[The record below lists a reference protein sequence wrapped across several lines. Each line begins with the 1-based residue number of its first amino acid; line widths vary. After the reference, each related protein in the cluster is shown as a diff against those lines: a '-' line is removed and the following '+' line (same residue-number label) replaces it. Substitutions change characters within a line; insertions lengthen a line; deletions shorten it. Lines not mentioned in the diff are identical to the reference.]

1 LAINRQAFFIGFC
14 KLFCQRL
21 AKTKTF
27 PYLCTAIL
35 QPTNQN
41 FMINAAALFPSFSR
55 CLDIALLS
63 GYCLDV
69 YANLEEYPNA
79 IADLKFLYSKVG
91 LSAKGY
97 NYFRADYKKAKNM
110 CIELTKPEKYI
121 VKSDAITF
129 DEKVA
134 SVIKQLKENDNKF
147 LADADLVISGSVEAF
162 VNVAVERVGLSLLDL
177 ETAFRISKTIALSG
191 GSKTVAAIDIAEA
204 LQYVSA
210 RHGKNLEYI
219 GTI

>member
-1 LAINRQAFFIGFC
+1 
-14 KLFCQRL
+14 
-21 AKTKTF
+21 
-27 PYLCTAIL
+27 
-35 QPTNQN
+35 
-41 FMINAAALFPSFSR
+41 
-55 CLDIALLS
+55 
-63 GYCLDV
+63 
-69 YANLEEYPNA
+69 
-79 IADLKFLYSKVG
+79 
-91 LSAKGY
+91 
-97 NYFRADYKKAKNM
+97 
-110 CIELTKPEKYI
+110 LTKPEKYI